1 MKICFFNLTEPSGG
15 KTGNGVVRVAM
26 VLARE
31 LRERGHSVDFYTPPH
46 EDLKK
51 SGVFAGEHFR
61 EFLRARKIAVAA

>member
-31 LRERGHSVDFYTPPH
+31 LRERGHSVDFYTPPCM
-46 EDLKK
+46 
-51 SGVFAGEHFR
+51 R
-61 EFLRARKIAVAA
+61 I